1 LTYVGPS
8 AVIKVG
14 ALKKVSDRHF
24 KAGDYCTSVLGV
36 ELAFRAVVSVVAGV
50 VGV

>member
-1 LTYVGPS
+1 M
-8 AVIKVG
+8 IKVE

-36 ELAFRAVVSVVAGV
+36 ELAVRAVVFVVAGV
-50 VGV
+50 VVVGV